1 MANPIQSMI
10 TLFQRNTDLILVA
23 AMVALLV
30 AIIVP
35 LPPFMLDFMLIIN
48 ISLSVIILF
57 TSVYVTEPLQF
68 SVFPTM
74 LLMTTF
80 YRLALNIASTRLILG
95 NVDPAQPEP
104 PLFAGKVLYTFGAFV
119 GANNP
124 VVGFIIFAILVI
136 IQFVVITKGATRISE
151 VAARFTL
158 DGMPGKQLSIDADL
172 NAGLINESEA
182 RHRRDKLTRE
192 ADFYGAM
199 DGASKFVRG
208 DAIAS
213 IIITIVNIIGGLI
226 VGYVAFKDIGK
237 AARVY
242 TILTI
247 GDGLVSQVPA
257 LLISIAAG
265 IIVSRA
271 TAEKNLGRD
280 FFGQIFS
287 QPRSLFM
294 VVGFLLIML
303 FAGFPS
309 VPLFVIMAACMGV
322 AILMIRGRRQVAT
335 AEAERKVRETPKK
348 AERVEAL
355 LHVDPMGLEV
365 GYGLIKL
372 VDASQG
378 GDLLNRVTMIRRQ
391 NATETGFIVP
401 PVRIRDNMQLEP
413 DEYVIKIRNVK
424 IAGGR
429 AVADGFLAMDA
440 GAATGKIEGVETRE
454 PAFGLPAVWITAVQR
469 QRAEALG
476 YTVVDSTTVIAT
488 HLSEVIK
495 SHAADIL
502 TREDVNNLIENLK
515 ETAAALVSSV
525 IPDVLKIN
533 DVHRVLQNLLRERVS
548 IRDLGGIL
556 ETLGDYGA
564 RTKDAEILAE
574 YCRHTLARSIC
585 EQYAEKDGKI
595 YLITLDPR
603 LEDKINSCI
612 ERTERG
618 TFLNMSPKDINRFIE
633 SVSREIEKLVG
644 AGHMPV
650 LLCSPQI
657 RAQVKKIMD
666 TTKLNA
672 AVLSYNEIVSGVA
685 VESVGTVE
693 YKE

>member
-1 MANPIQSMI
+1 MAVTPVQS
-10 TLFQRNTDLILVA
+10 TVSLFRRNTDLVLVT
-23 AMVALLV
+23 AMVAMLV

-35 LPPFMLDFMLIIN
+35 LPPYVLDFLLVLN
-48 ISLSVIILF
+48 ISLSVVILF
-57 TSVYVTEPLQF
+57 TSIYVTEPLQF

-95 NVDPAQPEP
+95 NVKPAEP
-104 PLFAGKVLYTFGAFV
+104 PLFAGRVLFTFGDFV
-119 GANNP
+119 GANSP

-172 NAGLINESEA
+172 NAGLITGSEA
-182 RHRRDKLTRE
+182 RDRREKLSRE
-192 ADFYGAM
+192 ADFYGSM

-208 DAIAS
+208 DAIAG
-213 IIITIVNIIGGLI
+213 IIITIINIVGGLI

-247 GDGLVSQVPA
+247 GDGLASQVPA
-257 LLISIAAG
+257 LLVSISAG

-271 TAEKNLGRD
+271 TAERNLGRD
-280 FFGQIFS
+280 FFAQIFS
-287 QPRSLFM
+287 QPRALFM
-294 VVGFLLIML
+294 VAGFLAIML
-303 FAGFPS
+303 FAGFPAVPILAVIVACAVAGMFLVRGGRQS
-309 VPLFVIMAACMGV
+309 VL
-322 AILMIRGRRQVAT
+322 
-335 AEAERKVRETPKK
+335 AEAERKAKEAPPKP
-348 AERVEAL
+348 ERVEAL

-391 NATETGFIVP
+391 TAIEMGFIVP
-401 PVRIRDNMQLEP
+401 PIRIRDNMQLDP
-413 DEYVIKIRNVK
+413 DEYVIKIRGVK
-424 IAGGR
+424 VAGGK
-429 AVADGFLAMDA
+429 AVADGFLAMDS
-440 GAATGKIEGVETRE
+440 GATTGKIEGAETRE
-454 PAFGLPAVWITAVQR
+454 PAFGLPAVWITVAQR

-476 YTVVDSTTVIAT
+476 YTVVDATTVIAT

-495 SHAADIL
+495 SSAVDIM
-502 TREDVNNLIENLK
+502 TREDVNNILENLK
-515 ETAAALVSSV
+515 ETAPALIASV

-533 DVHRVLQNLLRERVS
+533 DVHRVLQHLLRERVS
-548 IRDLGGIL
+548 IRDLSSIL
-556 ETLGDYGA
+556 ETLGDYGT
-564 RTKDAEILAE
+564 RTKDPEILAE

-585 EQYAEKDGKI
+585 DQYAEKDGKI
-595 YLITLDPR
+595 YVITLDPR

-618 TFLNMSPKDINRFIE
+618 TFLNMSPADINRFIE
-633 SVSREIEKLVG
+633 SVSKEIEKLVG
-644 AGHMPV
+644 GGHSPV
-650 LLCSPQI
+650 VLCSPQI

-666 TTKLNA
+666 TTKLNV

-685 VESVGTVE
+685 VESLGTVE

>member
-1 MANPIQSMI
+1 VVS
-10 TLFQRNTDLILVA
+10 LFRNNTDLILAGAV
-23 AMVALLV
+23 VALLV

-35 LPPFMLDFMLIIN
+35 LPPSVMDFLLILN
-48 ISLSVIILF
+48 VSLAVIILF
-57 TSVYVTEPLQF
+57 TSIYVTEPLQF

-80 YRLALNIASTRLILG
+80 YRLALNVATTRLILG
-95 NVDPAQPEP
+95 NVDLAHPEP
-104 PLFAGKVLYTFGAFV
+104 PLFAGRVLYTFGAFV
-119 GANNP
+119 GANNL
-124 VVGFIIFAILVI
+124 VIGFIIFAILVI

-172 NAGLINESEA
+172 NAGLIAENEA
-182 RHRRDKLTRE
+182 RARREKLTRE

-208 DAIAS
+208 DAIAG
-213 IIITIVNIIGGLI
+213 IIITIINIIGGLI
-226 VGYVAFKDIGK
+226 VGYVAFGDIGK

-247 GDGLVSQVPA
+247 GDGLVSQIPA
-257 LLISIAAG
+257 LLISISAG
-265 IIVSRA
+265 IIVSRS
-271 TAEKNLGRD
+271 TAEKNLAHD

-294 VVGFLLIML
+294 VAGFLGVML

-309 VPLFVIMAACMGV
+309 VPLFLVMLACVTIAA
-322 AILMIRGRRQVAT
+322 LTIRGRRQT
-335 AEAERKVRETPKK
+335 AVELAEKKAKEAPKK
-348 AERVEAL
+348 PERVEVL

-372 VDASQG
+372 VDQSQG

-391 NATETGFIVP
+391 TAIEMGFIVP
-401 PVRIRDNMQLEP
+401 PIRIRDNMQLDP
-413 DEYVIKIRNVK
+413 DEYVIKIRGGKV
-424 IAGGR
+424 AGGK
-429 AVADGFLAMDA
+429 AVADGFLAMDS
-440 GAATGKIEGVETRE
+440 GATTGKIEGTETRE
-454 PAFGLPAVWITAVQR
+454 PAFGLPAVWITEAQR

-488 HLSEVIK
+488 HLSEVVK
-495 SHAADIL
+495 SSATDIL
-502 TREDVNNLIENLK
+502 TREDVNSLIENLK
-515 ETAAALVSSV
+515 ESAAALVSSV
-525 IPDVLKIN
+525 MPDVLSISE
-533 DVHRVLQNLLRERVS
+533 VHRVLQNLLKERVS
-548 IRDLGGIL
+548 IRDLGTIL
-556 ETLGDYGA
+556 ETLGDYGV
-564 RTKDAEILAE
+564 RTKDPEILAE
-574 YCRHTLARSIC
+574 YCRHALARSIC

-595 YLITLDPR
+595 YVIALDPR
-603 LEDKINSCI
+603 TEDKINSTI

-633 SVSREIEKLVG
+633 SVSKEIEKLVS
-644 AGHMPV
+644 AGHSPV

-657 RAQVKKIMD
+657 RAQVKKIVD
-666 TTKLNA
+666 TTKLNV
-672 AVLSYNEIVSGVA
+672 AVLSYNEIVAGVS
-685 VESVGTVE
+685 VESLGTVE

>member
-1 MANPIQSMI
+1 MAVTPVQSVVSH
-10 TLFQRNTDLILVA
+10 FRRNTDLVLVI
-23 AMVALLV
+23 AMVAMLV
-30 AIIVP
+30 AIIAP
-35 LPPFMLDFMLIIN
+35 LPPYVLDFLLILN
-48 ISLSVIILF
+48 ISLSVVILF
-57 TSVYVTEPLQF
+57 TTIYVTEPLQF

-95 NVDPAQPEP
+95 NVDPTEP
-104 PLFAGKVLYTFGAFV
+104 PLFAGRVLYTFGSFV
-119 GANNP
+119 GANSP

-172 NAGLINESEA
+172 NAGLITGSEA
-182 RHRRDKLTRE
+182 RDRRDKLGRE
-192 ADFYGAM
+192 ADFYGSM

-208 DAIAS
+208 DAIAG
-213 IIITIVNIIGGLI
+213 IIITIINIIGGLI

-257 LLISIAAG
+257 LLVSISAG

-271 TAEKNLGRD
+271 AAERNLGRD
-280 FFGQIFS
+280 FFTQIFS
-287 QPRSLFM
+287 QPRALFM
-294 VVGFLLIML
+294 VAGFLVIML
-303 FAGFPS
+303 LAGFPA
-309 VPLFVIMAACMGV
+309 VPIFVVMIVCAAAGIFLV
-322 AILMIRGRRQVAT
+322 RGRRQTVL
-335 AEAERKVRETPKK
+335 AEAERKAKEAPLKP
-348 AERVEAL
+348 ERVEAL

-391 NATETGFIVP
+391 TAIEMGFIVP
-401 PVRIRDNMQLEP
+401 PIRIRDNMQLDP
-413 DEYVIKIRNVK
+413 DEYVIKIRGVK
-424 IAGGR
+424 VAGGK
-429 AVADGFLAMDA
+429 AVADGFLAMDS
-440 GAATGKIEGVETRE
+440 GATTGKIEGAETRE
-454 PAFGLPAVWITAVQR
+454 PAFGLPAVWITAAQR

-476 YTVVDSTTVIAT
+476 YTVVDATTVIAT

-495 SHAADIL
+495 SSAVDIM
-502 TREDVNNLIENLK
+502 TREDVNNILENLK
-515 ETAAALVSSV
+515 ETAPALIASV
-525 IPDVLKIN
+525 IPDILKIN
-533 DVHRVLQNLLRERVS
+533 DVHRVLQHLLRERVS

-556 ETLGDYGA
+556 ETLGDYGT
-564 RTKDAEILAE
+564 RTKDPEILAE

-585 EQYAEKDGKI
+585 DQYAEKDGKI
-595 YLITLDPR
+595 YVITLDPR

-612 ERTERG
+612 ERTDRG
-618 TFLNMSPKDINRFIE
+618 TFLNMSPADINRFIE
-633 SVSREIEKLVG
+633 SVSKEIEKLVG
-644 AGHMPV
+644 GGHSPV
-650 LLCSPQI
+650 VLCSPQI

-666 TTKLNA
+666 TTKLNV

-685 VESVGTVE
+685 VESLGTVE

>member
-1 MANPIQSMI
+1 MLS
-10 TLFQRNTDLILVA
+10 LFRNNTDLVLAGAV
-23 AMVALLV
+23 VALLV

-35 LPPFMLDFMLIIN
+35 LPPSVMDFLLVLN
-48 ISLSVIILF
+48 VSLAVIILF
-57 TSVYVTEPLQF
+57 TSIYVTEPLQF

-80 YRLALNIASTRLILG
+80 YRLALNVATTRLILG
-95 NVDPAQPEP
+95 NVDPAHPEP
-104 PLFAGKVLYTFGAFV
+104 PLFAGRVLYTFGSFV

-124 VVGFIIFAILVI
+124 VIGFIIFAILVI

-172 NAGLINESEA
+172 NAGLITENEA
-182 RHRRDKLTRE
+182 RTRREKLTRE

-208 DAIAS
+208 DAIAG
-213 IIITIVNIIGGLI
+213 IIITIINIVGGLI

-247 GDGLVSQVPA
+247 GDGLVSQIPA
-257 LLISIAAG
+257 LLISISAG

-271 TAEKNLGRD
+271 TAEKNLAHD

-294 VVGFLLIML
+294 VAGFLGVML

-309 VPLFVIMAACMGV
+309 APLFLVMLACV
-322 AILMIRGRRQVAT
+322 TIAVLMIRGRRQVAVEQ
-335 AEAERKVRETPKK
+335 AEKKAKEAPKK
-348 AERVEAL
+348 PERVEAL

-372 VDASQG
+372 VDQSQG
-378 GDLLNRVTMIRRQ
+378 GDLLGRVTMIRRQ
-391 NATETGFIVP
+391 TAIEMGFIVP
-401 PVRIRDNMQLEP
+401 PIRIRDNMQLDP
-413 DEYVIKIRNVK
+413 DEYVIKIRGVRV
-424 IAGGR
+424 AGGK
-429 AVADGFLAMDA
+429 AVADGFLAMDS
-440 GAATGKIEGVETRE
+440 GATTGKIEGIETRE
-454 PAFGLPAVWITAVQR
+454 PAFGLPAVWITEAQR

-488 HLSEVIK
+488 HLSEVVK
-495 SHAADIL
+495 SSAADII
-502 TREDVNNLIENLK
+502 TREDVNSLIENLK
-515 ETAAALVSSV
+515 ESAAALVSSV
-525 IPDVLKIN
+525 MPDVLSISEI
-533 DVHRVLQNLLRERVS
+533 HRVLQKLLKERVS
-548 IRDLGGIL
+548 IRDLGTIL
-556 ETLGDYGA
+556 ETLGDYGT
-564 RTKDAEILAE
+564 RTKDPEILAE
-574 YCRHTLARSIC
+574 YCRHALARSIC

-595 YLITLDPR
+595 YVIALDPR
-603 LEDKINSCI
+603 TEDKINSTI

-633 SVSREIEKLVG
+633 SVSKEIEKLVS
-644 AGHMPV
+644 AGHSPV

-666 TTKLNA
+666 TTKLNV
-672 AVLSYNEIVSGVA
+672 AVLSYNEIVAGVS
-685 VESVGTVE
+685 VESLGTVE

>member
-1 MANPIQSMI
+1 MAVTPVQS
-10 TLFQRNTDLILVA
+10 TVSLFRRNTDLVLVT
-23 AMVALLV
+23 AMVAMLV

-35 LPPFMLDFMLIIN
+35 LPPYVLDFLLVLN
-48 ISLSVIILF
+48 ISLSVVILF
-57 TSVYVTEPLQF
+57 TSIYVTEPLQF

-95 NVDPAQPEP
+95 NVEPDEP
-104 PLFAGKVLYTFGAFV
+104 PLFAGRVLYKFGDFV
-119 GANNP
+119 GANSP

-172 NAGLINESEA
+172 NAGLITGSEA
-182 RHRRDKLTRE
+182 RDRREKLSRE
-192 ADFYGAM
+192 ADFYGSM

-208 DAIAS
+208 DAIAG
-213 IIITIVNIIGGLI
+213 IIITIINIVGGLI

-247 GDGLVSQVPA
+247 GDGLASQVPA
-257 LLISIAAG
+257 LLVSISAG

-271 TAEKNLGRD
+271 TAERNLGRD
-280 FFGQIFS
+280 FFAQIFS
-287 QPRSLFM
+287 QPRALFM
-294 VVGFLLIML
+294 VAGFLVIML
-303 FAGFPS
+303 LAGFPA
-309 VPLFVIMAACMGV
+309 VPILAVVVACAV
-322 AILMIRGRRQVAT
+322 AGMLLVRGRHQAVLV
-335 AEAERKVRETPKK
+335 EAERKAKEAPPKP
-348 AERVEAL
+348 ERVEAL

-391 NATETGFIVP
+391 TAIEMGFIVP
-401 PVRIRDNMQLEP
+401 PIRIRDNMQLDP
-413 DEYVIKIRNVK
+413 DEYVIKIRGVK
-424 IAGGR
+424 VAGGK
-429 AVADGFLAMDA
+429 AVADGFLAMDS
-440 GAATGKIEGVETRE
+440 GATTGKIEGAETRE
-454 PAFGLPAVWITAVQR
+454 PAFGLPAVWITVAQR

-476 YTVVDSTTVIAT
+476 YTVVDATTVIAT

-495 SHAADIL
+495 SSAVDIM
-502 TREDVNNLIENLK
+502 TREDVNNILENLK
-515 ETAAALVSSV
+515 ETAPALIASV

-533 DVHRVLQNLLRERVS
+533 DVHRVLQHLLRERVS
-548 IRDLGGIL
+548 IRDLGSIL
-556 ETLGDYGA
+556 ETLGDYGT
-564 RTKDAEILAE
+564 RTKDPEILTE
-574 YCRHTLARSIC
+574 YCRHALARSIC
-585 EQYAEKDGKI
+585 DQYAEKDGKI
-595 YLITLDPR
+595 YVITLDPR

-618 TFLNMSPKDINRFIE
+618 TFLNMSPADINRFIE
-633 SVSREIEKLVG
+633 SVSKEIEKLVG
-644 AGHMPV
+644 GGHSPV
-650 LLCSPQI
+650 VLCSPQI

-666 TTKLNA
+666 TTKLNV
-672 AVLSYNEIVSGVA
+672 AVLSYNEIVSGAA
-685 VESVGTVE
+685 VESLGTVE